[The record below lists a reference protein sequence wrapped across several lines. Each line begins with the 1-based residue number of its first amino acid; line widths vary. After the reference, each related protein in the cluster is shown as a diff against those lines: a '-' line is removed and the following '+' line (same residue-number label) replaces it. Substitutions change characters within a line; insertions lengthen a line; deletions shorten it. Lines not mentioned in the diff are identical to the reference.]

1 MNVRRRVETFPQRR
15 LLVLG
20 DLILDRYVWGEVER
34 ISPEAPVPVVRVE
47 TESAML
53 GGAGNV
59 ARNVASLGGQV
70 EMVSVTG
77 DDDAANE
84 IARLCEEWKID
95 VRGVVRD
102 PDRPTTEKS
111 RIIARAQQLVR
122 FDRESEEPLGAARTD
137 ALLDALRDA
146 AGRVEG
152 VIVEDYG
159 KGLLTPEVLGEMMSI
174 FRAANLRVFIDPKE
188 LPWPYAG
195 AELVKPNLREAEIV
209 SGQRARSDAD
219 LDRIGRHLLDL
230 CGAQVLAI
238 TRGSR
243 GMTLYGVDDG
253 DGSGRLQVPTT
264 PRAVSDVAGAGDTA
278 IATLALA
285 RLSGA
290 DWHEAATLAN
300 AASGV
305 VVQVP
310 GTATVRPEQLVA
322 ACGVGP

>member
-1 MNVRRRVETFPQRR
+1 M
-15 LLVLG
+15 LVLG

-47 TESAML
+47 TESTML

-59 ARNVASLGGQV
+59 ARNLASLGAQV
-70 EMVSVTG
+70 EMVGVTG
-77 DDDAANE
+77 DDEAAGE
-84 IARLCEEWKID
+84 IARLCDDWKID

-102 PDRPTTEKS
+102 PSRPTTEKS
-111 RIIARAQQLVR
+111 RIIARAQQVVR
-122 FDRESEEPLGAARTD
+122 FDRESEEVLAPAQID
-137 ALLDALRDA
+137 ALLAGLRDA

-152 VIVEDYG
+152 AIIEDYG
-159 KGLLTPEVLGEMMSI
+159 KGLLSSEVLGEVMEI
-174 FRAANLRVFIDPKE
+174 FRAANVRAFVDPKG

-195 AELVKPNLREAEIV
+195 AELVKPNLREAEITAGV
-209 SGQRARSDAD
+209 RVRSEAD
-219 LDRIGRHLLDL
+219 LDRAAERLLEL
-230 CGAQVLAI
+230 SGAGALAI

-243 GMTLYGVDDG
+243 GMTLYGVQA
-253 DGSGRLQVPTT
+253 GRLDVPTT
-264 PRAVSDVAGAGDTA
+264 ARAVSDVAGAGDTA

-290 DWHEAATLAN
+290 SWLDAASLAN

-310 GTATVRPEQLVA
+310 GTATVSPDQLIA
-322 ACGVGP
+322 ACEGAP